1 MKKRNA
7 LAILLIMVIS
17 LTLTK
22 SNSQSK
28 LTNLNTKPM
37 KWDFKNF
44 KKLTFNYKQTI
55 SSNIALLFDSDD
67 RPKSMTEIS
76 GLLVVEV
83 TNDLA
88 NVAFK
93 DVNVSN
99 FKLDSNG
106 IKSDVANQKMP
117 DMMLIEGLHEDGSVT
132 GAYNPEFV
140 FFSKVFFPIVNKEI
154 SIGNTYKLPVS
165 VPFGVGGSTIDLKGN
180 NNVTYVSNDNELA
193 KLETVINIA
202 EFNEPKNIA
211 DTHECSLKGN
221 SAFSF
226 NLEKDFFTS
235 GQIDLKMAMGKK
247 DADQMDMDMD
257 VKIVLELKDIN

>member
-1 MKKRNA
+1 
-7 LAILLIMVIS
+7 
-17 LTLTK
+17 
-22 SNSQSK
+22 
-28 LTNLNTKPM
+28 M
-37 KWDFKNF
+37 KWNFKNF
-44 KKLTFNYKQTI
+44 KKLTFTYKQTV
-55 SSNIALLFDSDD
+55 SSNTSLLFDSDD

-83 TNDLA
+83 TNELA

-106 IKSDVANQKMP
+106 VKSDIANQKMP

-140 FFSKVFFPIVNKEI
+140 FFSKVFFPVINKKI
-154 SIGNTYKLPVS
+154 SIGNTYKLPVN
-165 VPFGVGGSTIDLKGN
+165 VPFGVGDSTIGLKGN
-180 NNVTYVSNDNELA
+180 NNVTYVSNNKELA

-202 EFNEPKNIA
+202 EFNEPKNLA

-226 NLEKDFFTS
+226 NSEKGFFTS
-235 GQIDLKMAMGKK
+235 GQIELKMAMGKK
-247 DADQMDMDMD
+247 DTDQKDMDMD
-257 VKIVLELKDIN
+257 VEIILELTDIK